1 MIAIRIAVT
10 KRLERV
16 RHATETSAMA
26 ATTAVSA
33 QITGANAVASIRI
46 KAQVHAERVLPW
58 RLELPIALAAL
69 VTISGSS
76 ATATAEPSRPEAMAP
91 RAAAS
96 SP

>member
-1 MIAIRIAVT
+1 MIAIRVAVT

-16 RHATETSAMA
+16 RQATETSAIA

-33 QITGANAVASIRI
+33 QITGAKAVASISM

-58 RLELPIALAAL
+58 RLELPIASAAL

-76 ATATAEPSRPEAMAP
+76 ATATAKPSRPVATAP
-91 RAAAS
+91 SAAAS